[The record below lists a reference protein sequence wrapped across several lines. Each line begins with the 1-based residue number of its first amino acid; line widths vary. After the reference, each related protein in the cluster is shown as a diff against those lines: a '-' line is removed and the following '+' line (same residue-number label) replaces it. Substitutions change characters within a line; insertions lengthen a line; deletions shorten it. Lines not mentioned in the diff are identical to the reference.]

1 MYLYHLTDHE
11 RSCNSHVQVFLTPD
25 FVFME
30 VCMLAIIHYTEHK
43 VYYCI

>member
-1 MYLYHLTDHE
+1 MYLCLVTDLE
-11 RSCNSHVQVFLTPD
+11 RSCNSQVQVFLTPD